1 MGERIFGY
9 ARVSSKEQNL
19 DRQILALE
27 GYVNKENILVDKASG
42 KDLERPAYQ
51 ALKGALGLR
60 KGDTLYITSLDRLSR
75 NKADIRQELEWMKRK
90 GVRLKILDLPTSMV
104 DIPEGQQWIIEM
116 IQNIL
121 IEVLSSIAEQERL
134 TIRQRQR
141 EGIEAA
147 KRKGRHLGRP
157 PLAEPENFQT
167 AYGEWKAGRLTAKQ
181 AMERMGVR
189 KTSFYRMVKAHEHKS
204 TQKRQD
210 LSAKDYIDRNIGR
223 YISEEIGEDDAG
235 EEEIEKEQPI

>member
-27 GYVNKENILVDKASG
+27 KYVETENILVDKASG
-42 KDLERPAYQ
+42 KDLKRSAYQ

-60 KGDTLYITSLDRLSR
+60 RGDTLYITSLDRLSR
-75 NKADIRQELEWMKRK
+75 SKADTKRELQWMKDK
-90 GVRLKILDLPTSMV
+90 SIRLKILDLPTSLV
-104 DIPEGQQWIIEM
+104 EVPEGQQWIIEM

-134 TIRQRQR
+134 TIRKRQN

-147 KRKGRHLGRP
+147 KKKGKHLGRP
-157 PLAEPENFQT
+157 PLAEPDNFEEI
-167 AYGEWKAGRLTAKQ
+167 YRKWKAGKITAKE
-181 AMERMGVR
+181 AMKTVGMK
-189 KTSFYRMVKAHEHKS
+189 KTSFYRKVKEFE
-204 TQKRQD
+204 QKVP
-210 LSAKDYIDRNIGR
+210 A
-223 YISEEIGEDDAG
+223 EIRKNTD
-235 EEEIEKEQPI
+235 KF